1 MRALSCYTYRH
12 KAAAF
17 FFGKEGHPDRR
28 PPPGSRACPRHMR
41 FRSFRLRDFLYHLIP
56 ALVYPVYALVS
67 SGRKLVKFIDA
78 LTIVGFILLVL
89 GVVLSLIRHGDYD
102 ISEFVIRRSV
112 NKGDYKPFRAF
123 KDDKREKRKDS
134 MNYPLFI
141 GILFL
146 AAAALITIFVY

>member
-1 MRALSCYTYRH
+1 MH
-12 KAAAF
+12 
-17 FFGKEGHPDRR
+17 
-28 PPPGSRACPRHMR
+28 

-56 ALVYPVYALVS
+56 ALVYPVYSLVS
-67 SGRKLVKFIDA
+67 SGRNLVKFIDA
-78 LTIVGFILLVL
+78 LTIVGFVLLVL